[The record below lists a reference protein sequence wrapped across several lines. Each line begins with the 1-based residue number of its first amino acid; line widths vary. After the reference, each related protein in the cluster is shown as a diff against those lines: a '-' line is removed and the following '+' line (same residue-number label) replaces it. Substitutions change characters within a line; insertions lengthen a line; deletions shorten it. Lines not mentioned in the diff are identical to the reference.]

1 MTEPHDPGKDAEAV
15 TEVKKGIEPKL
26 AEIKEDLAAWID
38 EHTPPADSC
47 LVSIAL
53 LELAVKRFVEHGE
66 EGVVELIK
74 RSFANVSAS
83 TRTRLQ

>member
-1 MTEPHDPGKDAEAV
+1 MTKPHDPGKDAGAI
-15 TEVKKGIEPKL
+15 TEV
-26 AEIKEDLAAWID
+26 AEIKQDLAAWID
-38 EHTPPADSC
+38 QHTRPADGR

-74 RSFANVSAS
+74 RSFANVAAGARS
-83 TRTRLQ
+83 TLQ